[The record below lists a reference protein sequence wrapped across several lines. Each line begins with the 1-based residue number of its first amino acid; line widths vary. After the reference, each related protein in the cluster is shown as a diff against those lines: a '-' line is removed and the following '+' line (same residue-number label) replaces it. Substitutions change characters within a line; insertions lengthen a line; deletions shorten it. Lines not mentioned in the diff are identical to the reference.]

1 MMEADT
7 SPSVILIAGPG
18 GAGKTTMAKRI
29 GTKPGWVALS
39 EDEFW
44 NRLPREP
51 HTFRTDAEKAIV
63 QGMVVDAA
71 IERLERGERIV
82 IEFIIYE
89 DPPQPIQFYATILAE
104 AGYQVA
110 VRVLRPSVDALLHRQ
125 ANRGNAHDTEV
136 SVEIRRGFAEQQ
148 VRCLNSQAI
157 EAKWVIDSSELSIDD
172 VYETHFAPLV
182 EAGVSSRI

>member
-1 MMEADT
+1 MRQTDS
-7 SPSVILIAGPG
+7 SPNVILIAGPA

-29 GTKPGWVALS
+29 GNEPGWVALS

-51 HTFRTDAEKAIV
+51 HTFRTDVEKAIV
-63 QGMVVDAA
+63 QGMVADAA
-71 IERLERGERIV
+71 IELLERGERV
-82 IEFIIYE
+82 AIEFIVYE

-110 VRVLRPSVDALLHRQ
+110 VRVLRPSVAALLDRQ
-125 ANRGNAHDTEV
+125 AKRGNSHDTEV
-136 SVEIRRGFAEQQ
+136 SVDIRRGFAEQQ

-157 EAKWVIDSSELSIDD
+157 DVTWVIDASELNVDEL
-172 VYETHFAPLV
+172 YAMHFAPLLSQ
-182 EAGVSSRI
+182 A

>member
-1 MMEADT
+1 MVDADT
-7 SPSVILIAGPG
+7 LPKVILIAGPAG
-18 GAGKTTMAKRI
+18 SGKTTMAKRI

-89 DPPQPIQFYATILAE
+89 DPP
-104 AGYQVA
+104 
-110 VRVLRPSVDALLHRQ
+110 
-125 ANRGNAHDTEV
+125 
-136 SVEIRRGFAEQQ
+136 
-148 VRCLNSQAI
+148 
-157 EAKWVIDSSELSIDD
+157 
-172 VYETHFAPLV
+172 
-182 EAGVSSRI
+182 

>member
-7 SPSVILIAGPG
+7 TPSVILIAGPA

-29 GTKPGWVALS
+29 GNEPGWVALS

-51 HTFRTDAEKAIV
+51 HTFRTDVEKAIV
-63 QGMVVDAA
+63 QGMVADAA
-71 IERLERGERIV
+71 IEHLERGERV
-82 IEFIIYE
+82 AIEFIVYE
-89 DPPQPIQFYATILAE
+89 DPPQPIQFYATILAR

-110 VRVLRPSVDALLHRQ
+110 VRVLRPSVAALLERQ
-125 ANRGNAHDTEV
+125 AKRGNAHDMEV
-136 SVEIRRGFAEQQ
+136 SIDIRRGFAERQ

-157 EAKWVIDSSELSIDD
+157 ETAWVIDSSELSIDD
-172 VYETHFAPLV
+172 VYGTHFAPLLTQ
-182 EAGVSSRI
+182 S

>member
-1 MMEADT
+1 MMETDS
-7 SPSVILIAGPG
+7 SPNVILIAGPA

-29 GTKPGWVALS
+29 GNEPGWVALS

-51 HTFRTDAEKAIV
+51 HTFRTDVEKAIV
-63 QGMVVDAA
+63 QGMVADAA
-71 IERLERGERIV
+71 IELLERGERV
-82 IEFIIYE
+82 AIEFIVYE

-110 VRVLRPSVDALLHRQ
+110 VRVLRPSVAALLDRQ
-125 ANRGNAHDTEV
+125 AKRGNSHDTEV
-136 SVEIRRGFAEQQ
+136 SVDIRRGFAEQQ

-157 EAKWVIDSSELSIDD
+157 EATWVIDASELSVDEL
-172 VYETHFAPLV
+172 YAMHFAPLL
-182 EAGVSSRI
+182 AQA

>member
-1 MMEADT
+1 MMETDT
-7 SPSVILIAGPG
+7 TPSVVLIAGPA

-29 GTKPGWVALS
+29 GNEPGWVALS

-51 HTFRTDAEKAIV
+51 HTFRTDIEKAIV
-63 QGMVVDAA
+63 QGMVADAA
-71 IERLERGERIV
+71 IEHLERGERV
-82 IEFIIYE
+82 AIEFIVYE
-89 DPPQPIQFYATILAE
+89 DPPQPIQFYASILAE

-110 VRVLRPSVDALLHRQ
+110 VRVLRPSVAALLERQ
-125 ANRGNAHDTEV
+125 TNRGNAHDTEV

-157 EAKWVIDSSELSIDD
+157 EAAWVIDSSELSIDD
-172 VYETHFAPLV
+172 VYGTHFAPLLTQ
-182 EAGVSSRI
+182 S